1 MQCWS
6 IRILY
11 YIFQKRDPGSQ
22 SKSSFATSQHPGCR
36 YRSKMKPLFSFVQSH
51 MWDWPTWNILKLVA
65 HILRQKHICD
75 LNFMPWMWIFLGLP
89 TKSGTQTKNNSNP
102 LDVFDFWKV
111 QESQHLH
118 KCPLPYCNK
127 NVFLFKLQR
136 KERLFFAVFIL
147 SCHQTHQH
155 IPNQHPSLATKAPQS
170 RKLSPD
176 MPCTALAWE
185 TPSAST
191 RWKTWSMQNGQVP
204 SELHIS
210 RCSCCVAQWLI
221 GEVVSDQHNLVSY
234 I

>member
-102 LDVFDFWKV
+102 LDLFDFWKV

-127 NVFLFKLQR
+127 NVFFCLNFKEKNAFFLQCSSF
-136 KERLFFAVFIL
+136 LV
-147 SCHQTHQH
+147 
-155 IPNQHPSLATKAPQS
+155 TKPTNT
-170 RKLSPD
+170 SP
-176 MPCTALAWE
+176 TN
-185 TPSAST
+185 T
-191 RWKTWSMQNGQVP
+191 
-204 SELHIS
+204 LHWPP
-210 RCSCCVAQWLI
+210 RHHK
-221 GEVVSDQHNLVSY
+221 VVSFHLTCLALPWHERPHQLQPGGKLGVCKTDKSQVSY
-234 I
+234 IYLAVRAV